1 MSAVSIL
8 RRRTSLAEQP
18 AEPVDWANIA
28 AGTALVAGGLLMLG
42 RRRRTGMAVAAAGT
56 ALAMLQHQDTV
67 RAWWFQVPS
76 FIEHVEGFLGQVQ
89 DKVGELRAHREA
101 FADAVAEAVESPD
114 LQRKED

>member
-67 RAWWFQVPS
+67 RAWWFQVPG
-76 FIEHVEGFLGQVQ
+76 FIEQVEGFLGQVQ

-101 FADAVAEAVESPD
+101 FANDFSKDSESPEM
-114 LQRKED
+114 QRRED